1 MAKCKDLTNQRFGR
15 LLVLNR
21 DGTQSGHATWRCICD
36 CGKETVVMGSTLTS
50 GKVFSCGCYRKEKQA
65 KWGASTGYDLTGQQ
79 YGELIVLERAYD
91 KEQQEKKLHPD
102 IKKIRPIWKCQ
113 CSCGNITY
121 VHTAHLRDNGTRSCR
136 TYYFLWKSENT
147 SFIRAN
153 EY

>member
-36 CGKETVVMGSTLTS
+36 CGKETVVIGATLTS
-50 GKVFSCGCYRKEKQA
+50 GKVFSCGWYRKEKQA

-91 KEQQEKKLHPD
+91 KEQQEKK
-102 IKKIRPIWKCQ
+102 ITSRYKKN
-113 CSCGNITY
+113 STY
-121 VHTAHLRDNGTRSCR
+121 LKMSM
-136 TYYFLWKSENT
+136 FLW
-147 SFIRAN
+147 
-153 EY
+153 